1 MARIKKAGEILNRS
15 GVQATGQAVRRA
27 CGAGWAQRSLR
38 KVLSLLTA
46 GAVTLSLAFSAAV
59 PVYADNRRDELEAEK
74 KAAQAELDKIYEQ
87 QKQNEEVKANAEEL
101 KAQFEQQQ
109 GLILSQIST
118 LTEQMAYIEDQIN
131 TKETEIEAKQLEI
144 EQKQAEYDARWA
156 GFKERMRA
164 MQKLN
169 DGGAIALLSSAT
181 NLYQLLTFAKTLE
194 QISSKDQ
201 QICDDLENQRIE
213 LDNEKANL
221 EEMKA
226 ALEADRADLQDQTNQ
241 LNGKKAELSASI
253 QKQDATISEAD
264 ANEKALELAA
274 AEARAR
280 VDEAAKELDEYLNSQ
295 VKQYSDA
302 AITCSLNFGPALP
315 TYTYISCVFGTGGHR
330 GTDFAAPANTPIYAV
345 GDGIVTTAGWHYS
358 WGYYVQVYHG
368 KDDQGN
374 TYATLYAHMIQSP
387 SVSAG
392 QSVSKGTT
400 LGYVGS
406 TGNST
411 GNHLH
416 LEMKIN
422 GALVNS
428 AAYVPH

>member
-1 MARIKKAGEILNRS
+1 MARMKKIKKS
-15 GVQATGQAVRRA
+15 
-27 CGAGWAQRSLR
+27 
-38 KVLSLLTA
+38 LSLLLA
-46 GAVTLSLAFSAAV
+46 GMMAVSLAFSAAV
-59 PVYADNRRDELEAEK
+59 PAYADDRRDQLEAEK
-74 KAAQAELDKIYEQ
+74 NAAQAELDKINEQ
-87 QKQNEEVKANAEEL
+87 QKENEEIKSNAEEL
-101 KAQFEQQQ
+101 KAQFEQQKS
-109 GLILSQIST
+109 LILSQIGT
-118 LTEQMAYIEDQIN
+118 LNEQIAYIEEQIYI
-131 TKETEIEAKQLEI
+131 KEGEINDKQAEI
-144 EQKQAEYDARWA
+144 EQKQAEYDARWT

-181 NLYQLLTFAKTLE
+181 NLYQLLTFAQTLK
-194 QISSKDQ
+194 QITNKDEE
-201 QICDDLENQRIE
+201 ICQELENQRIE

-226 ALEADRADLQDQTNQ
+226 GLEADQTDLQNQTDQ
-241 LNGKKAELSASI
+241 LNSKKAELAASI
-253 QKQDATISEAD
+253 QKQDETISAAD
-264 ANEKALELAA
+264 ANQQALELAE

-280 VDEAAKELDEYLNSQ
+280 VDEAAKELDDYLNSQ
-295 VKQYSDA
+295 VQQYGDA

-315 TYTYISCVFGTGGHR
+315 TYTYISCVFGVGGHR
-330 GTDFAAPANTPIYAV
+330 GTDFAAPGGTAIYSV
-345 GDGIVTTAGWHYS
+345 GDGIVTTAGYHYS

-374 TYATLYAHMIQSP
+374 TYATLYAHMNGSP
-387 SVSAG
+387 AVSAG
-392 QSVSKGTT
+392 QTVSKGTT

-422 GALVNS
+422 GVLVNS
-428 AAYVPH
+428 ASYVPH